1 MQWNFLSA
9 EAAEALLLHDML
21 ADDPVPRR
29 QEWLLSAEAAE
40 ELLLHDM
47 LADDPVP
54 RLQEWLDEEEPL
66 ELLEQWM

>member
-21 ADDPVPRR
+21 A
-29 QEWLLSAEAAE
+29 E
-40 ELLLHDM
+40 
-47 LADDPVP
+47 DPVP
-54 RLQEWLDEEEPL
+54 RLQEWLDDEEPL